1 MKENNSQSSR
11 LDANTVREVLDENGI
26 LAMEV
31 VDRMKPKPV
40 IYQERKLSWSEVLG
54 SDCHNFQGNVLPGSR
69 YTRVKMANPTF
80 DGLRLALLDGND
92 ISIRRSD
99 VGGDFKPFKPPTHF
113 ITGIDIQ
120 TARFMGNREP
130 ETLELSPFYNALI
143 GGRGTGKSTIV
154 HALRLAYRRD
164 KDIKKLSNDSEL
176 RRQFER
182 FTKVVKGRNGD
193 GALRE
198 STEIVVN
205 LMRDSVAHR
214 LRWRQDGQGEVVEE
228 YNDDGQWQTS
238 LSEAINAERFPVRL
252 VSQGQIAA
260 MAEDNRQALLDIIDE
275 AAKVEQYHRTF
286 NGAKD
291 EYLSMRA
298 KLRVLKGRL
307 TERPELQ
314 RKLTDVVHKLEAFT
328 NSHHTDVLKTH
339 QRMARQRR
347 EIEETLE
354 QLRMVPDRIAT
365 LTQDLLLDDMPD
377 GTFDITEDADV
388 LEWRLQAEQAL
399 AETRQ

>member
-1 MKENNSQSSR
+1 M
-11 LDANTVREVLDENGI
+11 
-26 LAMEV
+26 
-31 VDRMKPKPV
+31 
-40 IYQERKLSWSEVLG
+40 
-54 SDCHNFQGNVLPGSR
+54 
-69 YTRVKMANPTF
+69 
-80 DGLRLALLDGND
+80 
-92 ISIRRSD
+92 
-99 VGGDFKPFKPPTHF
+99 
-113 ITGIDIQ
+113 
-120 TARFMGNREP
+120 
-130 ETLELSPFYNALI
+130 
-143 GGRGTGKSTIV
+143 
-154 HALRLAYRRD
+154 
-164 KDIKKLSNDSEL
+164 
-176 RRQFER
+176 
-182 FTKVVKGRNGD
+182 VKGRNGD

-365 LTQDLLLDDMPD
+365 LTPGFTVGRHAGRYLRYHRGCRRLGVAVAGGAGTGGNPSVANRCRQFSSYQDSGIHL
-377 GTFDITEDADV
+377 G
-388 LEWRLQAEQAL
+388 R
-399 AETRQ
+399 